1 MTTPATK
8 DDVANLRQD
17 LAMNTKKTDQVLE
30 LLRGPLEAPHEGL
43 VHKVADAH
51 ERINHI
57 DETHTA
63 VRRWAWGAIGAAITS
78 GVAAAAAAIFGK
90 GTHQ

>member
-8 DDVANLRQD
+8 DDIAHIRQD

-30 LLRGPLEAPHEGL
+30 LLRGPLENPQEGL
-43 VHKVADAH
+43 VHRVNEAH
-51 ERINHI
+51 ARLNHI
-57 DETHTA
+57 DQTHTA